1 MKRFFVTI
9 CAVVAMTMVQAQQVS
24 DMLRFSQID
33 FSLGTARTAAMGGA
47 FVSLGADLSS
57 SAINPAGLSM
67 YTKDDFNITPSFMF
81 SRQNSDYQN
90 GEVTNSSFDNR
101 NRLLFNNLG
110 MAWVFPNK
118 IRTRHNSLWASTLA
132 INMNRTIDHN
142 SRMRVNGYSPV
153 SLSEIF
159 AMELTGVKK
168 DAISGSN
175 DAYRSFYNLKSSL
188 WPAILAYQ
196 SYFVDPDENVDG
208 NYYGGIENAVS
219 QTMSQLTKGGTF
231 ETSVAYSL
239 NFDNKLYV
247 GASLAAV
254 NMDYRSRNTYSEFN
268 TDGQST
274 SDITSMALHEYL
286 DMEGS
291 GFNFKVGAIY
301 RPIPEW
307 RFGISYH
314 SPSFIH
320 MEESYV
326 MRMQT
331 SFNNGAWC
339 DNDTPVSVNE
349 YDIQTPSRL
358 LMGTSFTI
366 DRSVILSA
374 DYERVWY
381 NKMSMSHDYYDLKN
395 EIYNEIIEMGINA
408 TNNYRIGGEAF
419 LTRNISLRM
428 GYAFYD
434 SMFSGDSKELQKENI
449 SFGMGYRDRDF
460 YIDFAYIYSETRSSI
475 LMYKQQSALGS
486 AVNKLMKNYITISI
500 GSRF

>member
-1 MKRFFVTI
+1 
-9 CAVVAMTMVQAQQVS
+9 
-24 DMLRFSQID
+24 
-33 FSLGTARTAAMGGA
+33 
-47 FVSLGADLSS
+47 
-57 SAINPAGLSM
+57 
-67 YTKDDFNITPSFMF
+67 
-81 SRQNSDYQN
+81 
-90 GEVTNSSFDNR
+90 
-101 NRLLFNNLG
+101 
-110 MAWVFPNK
+110 
-118 IRTRHNSLWASTLA
+118 
-132 INMNRTIDHN
+132 
-142 SRMRVNGYSPV
+142 
-153 SLSEIF
+153 
-159 AMELTGVKK
+159 
-168 DAISGSN
+168 
-175 DAYRSFYNLKSSL
+175 
-188 WPAILAYQ
+188 
-196 SYFVDPDENVDG
+196 
-208 NYYGGIENAVS
+208 
-219 QTMSQLTKGGTF
+219 
-231 ETSVAYSL
+231 
-239 NFDNKLYV
+239 
-247 GASLAAV
+247 
-254 NMDYRSRNTYSEFN
+254 
-268 TDGQST
+268 
-274 SDITSMALHEYL
+274 
-286 DMEGS
+286 
-291 GFNFKVGAIY
+291 
-301 RPIPEW
+301 
-307 RFGISYH
+307 
-314 SPSFIH
+314 

-331 SFNNGAWC
+331 SFNNGDWC